1 VAPAGTTNLVDISYY
16 YSQKPDFVQEYQWG
30 EIGIPSAMNSA
41 TVPARDRYESNFIF
55 AGACGN
61 NDLYLG
67 IEKQNKQ
74 EIVMYPNPSKGNIS
88 IEIQADCLNEM
99 LRIYNVYGQLI
110 HNECLNNLKTNI
122 DLTSLNSGVYFISI
136 KDKSYKLILD

>member
-1 VAPAGTTNLVDISYY
+1 
-16 YSQKPDFVQEYQWG
+16 
-30 EIGIPSAMNSA
+30 MNSA
-41 TVPARDRYESNFIF
+41 NIPSKDRLDGNDLF

-61 NDLYLG
+61 NDFYLS
-67 IEKQNKQ
+67 IAKQNKQ
-74 EIVMYPNPSKGNIS
+74 EIVIYPNPSTGNIN

-110 HNECLNNLKTNI
+110 HDESLNNLKTII

-136 KDKSYKLILD
+136 KNKSHKLIID

>member
-1 VAPAGTTNLVDISYY
+1 
-16 YSQKPDFVQEYQWG
+16 
-30 EIGIPSAMNSA
+30 MNSA
-41 TVPARDRYESNFIF
+41 TVPAKDRLDGNDLF

-61 NDLYLG
+61 NDFYLS

-74 EIVMYPNPSKGNIS
+74 EISIYPNPSTGSIN

-110 HNECLNNLKTNI
+110 HDESLNNLKTTI